1 MTNPIVTTFEH
12 QTIPVGDT
20 EVGLTPAEADYLT
33 LLTESRPG
41 FCERGHRS
49 VRLAQYC
56 GVVSLGARILEV
68 LPKVDDGPL
77 QDECRG
83 ILLRLLRQ
91 ADDFPLFRHLTVGQ
105 NLRNAPLLDV
115 FIAAFFDAVTD
126 IARGGLLRQ
135 YQQHDDDLRYVRGRI
150 VSTRQFVQLANRG
163 DIVACRFDELTAD
176 NMWNRLVKT
185 ALRAVRPWIGS
196 LELDRRWV
204 ELIAVFE
211 EVNDIEA
218 DPTWTNRLV
227 FDRHAFRYR
236 TAIDWVRWILATL
249 SPSLRGGRSTAPGLL
264 FDMNLL
270 FQSAVAALLRRRT
283 GMSGLEVSSQESG
296 THLARLAGVDQRRV
310 FRLSP
315 DLVVR
320 RQGVV
325 SAIGDTKWKRLDVGR
340 ARYLIPAEADVYQMH
355 AYASAYRCENL
366 ALIYPWHEGL
376 RAARETAFELPT
388 IGTVRPVLSV
398 LCLDVQSDALV
409 LRRGASAAEFGTL
422 FQQSPQVR
430 VSAVP
435 A

>member
-1 MTNPIVTTFEH
+1 MTTPIVTTFEH
-12 QTIPVGDT
+12 QTIPVGDA
-20 EVGLTPAEADYLT
+20 EDGLTAAEADYLT
-33 LLTESRPG
+33 LLAESRLG

-68 LPKVDDGPL
+68 LPKIGDGPG

-83 ILLRLLRQ
+83 VLLRLLRK
-91 ADDFPLFRHLTVGQ
+91 ADDFPLFRHLMVGQ
-105 NLRNAPLLDV
+105 HLRNAPLLDV

-135 YQQHDDDLRYVRGRI
+135 YQQHDDDLQFVRGRI

-176 NMWNRLVKT
+176 NMWNRLIKT
-185 ALRAVRPWIGS
+185 ALRAVRPWIGGH
-196 LELDRRWV
+196 ELDRRWV

-211 EVNDIEA
+211 EVNDVEA
-218 DPTWTNRLV
+218 EPTWTGRLV

-270 FQSAVAALLRRRT
+270 FQSAVASLLRRRT
-283 GMSGLEVSSQESG
+283 GASGVEVSSQESG
-296 THLARLAGVDQRRV
+296 THLARVAGADQRRV
-310 FRLSP
+310 FRLRP

-325 SAIGDTKWKRLDVGR
+325 SAIGDTKWKRLDVGP
-340 ARYLIPAEADVYQMH
+340 AGHLIPAEADVYQMH
-355 AYASAYRCENL
+355 AYASAFHCESL

-376 RAARETAFELPT
+376 RAARDTAFELPA
-388 IGTVRPVLSV
+388 IGTIRPILSV

-409 LRRGASAAEFGTL
+409 LRRGTNAAEFGTL
-422 FQQSPQVR
+422 LQPNPKARFN
-430 VSAVP
+430 AVP